1 LNLNVAFATLTSLH
15 LLFFSNSVQ
24 PNIFNIIVLIGSAS
38 GSLISALAAIFKQ
51 LEPRIMKMQGSK
63 PEGVEETNSDEED
76 EEDPD
81 VPKKDV
87 SRLPSQIVLE
97 RSRRNTE
104 APLASVS
111 AAKTD
116 QATVNPYLW
125 TTNPLSK
132 TMPTLQ
138 SSHSTTSLHGGSST
152 PRDNRP
158 DLGQQSPRTLA
169 PTLMTSASAASL
181 STGLE
186 NNSSVEMSDAMSPH
200 EPSPPVLDSAISIS
214 VPSPR
219 RVLPP
224 LHALSV
230 VPDAPALPPTIGN
243 SVKSARPFKSSVRW

>member
-1 LNLNVAFATLTSLH
+1 
-15 LLFFSNSVQ
+15 
-24 PNIFNIIVLIGSAS
+24 
-38 GSLISALAAIFKQ
+38 
-51 LEPRIMKMQGSK
+51 MKMQSNK
-63 PEGVEETNSDEED
+63 PEGVEETNSDDD

-81 VPKKDV
+81 VPKLDV

-97 RSRRNTE
+97 RSRRNAE
-104 APLASVS
+104 APMASVS

-116 QATVNPYLW
+116 KTTGNPYLW

-158 DLGQQSPRTLA
+158 DSAQQSPRTLA
-169 PTLMTSASAASL
+169 PTLVTSASAASL
-181 STGLE
+181 SAGLE
-186 NNSSVEMSDAMSPH
+186 NSSSVEMSDATSPH

-224 LHALSV
+224 IHALSV
-230 VPDAPALPPTIGN
+230 VPDAPALPPTIGG